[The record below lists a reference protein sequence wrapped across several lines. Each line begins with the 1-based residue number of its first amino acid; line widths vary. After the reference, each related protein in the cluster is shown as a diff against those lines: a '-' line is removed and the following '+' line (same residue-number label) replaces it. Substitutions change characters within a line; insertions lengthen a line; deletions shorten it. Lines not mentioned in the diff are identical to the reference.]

1 MLYKLVENNVAY
13 AGEQFGENLRF
24 NSEVLTNVLYDNIRK
39 LIGNKVEEDEFAN
52 WLADELIK
60 NGYILKQETPAE
72 TDTDGEQPKEE
83 IVYAIEEKDYQDLL
97 DRIHSALT
105 LLQVNKP
112 TISKLIGE
120 VDAKV
125 NGSNSIDTQQE
136 LMQRRDKEITELVK
150 RIQGNQENIQTYIE
164 NHEQIKKE
172 FAEKVLLVNKKVDE
186 FTGQQQRRDL
196 YESKLAIKTKDLLG
210 KVGRN
215 WQQSQE
221 QGKKLQGQLQGLTKG
236 LQGGV

>member
-39 LIGNKVEEDEFAN
+39 LIGDKVEEDEFAN

-72 TDTDGEQPKEE
+72 TGTDGEQPKEE

-215 WQQSQE
+215 WQQSQ
-221 QGKKLQGQLQGLTKG
+221 
-236 LQGGV
+236 

>member
-39 LIGNKVEEDEFAN
+39 LIGDKVEEDEFAN

-72 TDTDGEQPKEE
+72 TGTDGEQPKEE

-105 LLQVNKP
+105 LL
-112 TISKLIGE
+112 
-120 VDAKV
+120 
-125 NGSNSIDTQQE
+125 
-136 LMQRRDKEITELVK
+136 
-150 RIQGNQENIQTYIE
+150 
-164 NHEQIKKE
+164 
-172 FAEKVLLVNKKVDE
+172 
-186 FTGQQQRRDL
+186 
-196 YESKLAIKTKDLLG
+196 
-210 KVGRN
+210 
-215 WQQSQE
+215 
-221 QGKKLQGQLQGLTKG
+221 
-236 LQGGV
+236 

>member
-210 KVGRN
+210 KVERN

-236 LQGGV
+236 LHGGI